1 MSVGAVCCLGIC
13 STEWSK
19 RMLEL
24 LANAVTGTRCPCCP
38 QRGCQPLPHLIPT
51 ALTSCSC
58 CTLLCLGAAGGRGS
72 LPLGIKRMWSWM
84 WCAGCGGIC
93 TPGCLTRSLKGLRR
107 GVPQKPLFVRNVGG
121 RKTWHIF
128 WHPEHDESGRWGALR
143 LEMAWCWRRVACPL
157 LQQAK
162 QKRGKKAQT

>member
-1 MSVGAVCCLGIC
+1 MVQKDVGAASQC
-13 STEWSK
+13 SD
-19 RMLEL
+19 RDQMPL
-24 LANAVTGTRCPCCP
+24 LPPERLPTSPTLHPYSPDLLLLLRT
-38 QRGCQPLPHLIPT
+38 PLWL
-51 ALTSCSC
+51 S
-58 CTLLCLGAAGGRGS
+58 AAGGRGGLS
-72 LPLGIKRMWSWM
+72 LGIKRMWSWM